1 MVDYLNDRRA
11 VMTLDAGGTKFSFS
25 AVKGCAQV
33 VEPLTVPSN
42 GHDLDLCLKGIVD
55 GFRYVERSLGERPA
69 AISFAFP
76 GPSYYRDG
84 VIGDLSNLPAFRGG
98 VALGPM
104 LRDMFGVPVYINN
117 DGNLY
122 AYGEAISGFLP
133 WLNGRLE
140 AAASPRRF
148 RNLLG
153 ITLGT
158 GFGAGIVCDGKL
170 YMGDNGIAAEVWTMN
185 NRYFPDTNIE
195 EIVSIRAVRRFYAEI
210 MGIDLSEAPTPKDIY
225 GYGLEQGG
233 PRRDAALEAYRIM
246 GRSLGD
252 VLSDLMTATDSVAV
266 IGGGVAG
273 ARALF
278 MPAALEEMRSR
289 FASSG
294 VARLWQRVYDLDN
307 EAELNEFLKGDVREA
322 KVPFSDKTVLYD
334 AALRLGVGFSRIGT
348 SRAISI
354 GAYAF
359 ALDSLDGH
367 RSE

>member
-1 MVDYLNDRRA
+1 
-11 VMTLDAGGTKFSFS
+11 MTLDAGGTNFVFS
-25 AVKGCAQV
+25 AVRGCVQA
-33 VEPLTVPSN
+33 VEPSSVPSN
-42 GHDLDLCLKGIVD
+42 GDDLDMCLRGIVD
-55 GFRYVERSLGERPA
+55 GFRHMERSLGERPA

-84 VIGDLSNLPAFRGG
+84 VIGDLGNLPAFRGG

-104 LRDMFGVPVYINN
+104 LSDMFGVPVYINN
-117 DGNLY
+117 DGDLY

-140 AAASPRRF
+140 AAASPKRF

-170 YMGDNGIAAEVWTMN
+170 YSGDNGMAAEVWNMN

-195 EIVSIRAVRRFYAEI
+195 EVVSIRAVRRIYAEI
-210 MGIDLSEAPTPKDIY
+210 MGIDPSDAPTPKEIY
-225 GYGLEQGG
+225 GYGLENGG

-266 IGGGVAG
+266 VGGGVAG

-278 MPAALEEMRSR
+278 MPAALEEMRSK
-289 FASSG
+289 FALSD
-294 VARLWQRVYDLDN
+294 VARLWQNVYDLDN
-307 EAELNEFLKGDVREA
+307 EAELNEFLKGDVRVA
-322 KVPFSDKTVLYD
+322 KVPFSDRTVRYD

-354 GAYAF
+354 GAYAV
-359 ALDSLDGH
+359 ALDNLDKH
-367 RSE
+367 DKA